1 MGRREKKDKE
11 GSKRKEIKELGGSAC
26 VCVYGGNY
34 KKEKGIK
41 I

>member
-26 VCVYGGNY
+26 VCMEETTR
-34 KKEKGIK
+34 KKRE
-41 I
+41 